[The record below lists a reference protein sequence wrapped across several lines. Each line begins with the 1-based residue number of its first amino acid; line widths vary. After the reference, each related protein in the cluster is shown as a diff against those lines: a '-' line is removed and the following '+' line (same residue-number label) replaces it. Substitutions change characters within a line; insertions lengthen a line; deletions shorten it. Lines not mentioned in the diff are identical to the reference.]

1 MGLVPIC
8 RLSNAFNPCSLL
20 SLSPCLCPGLSAD
33 AAEQN
38 HQKQGKR
45 SSLWEVFVLVQPRR
59 DRAMLIPVTAS
70 A

>member
-8 RLSNAFNPCSLL
+8 RLSNVFNPSSLL

-33 AAEQN
+33 AAAQTHQN
-38 HQKQGKR
+38 RGHR
-45 SSLWEVFVLVQPRR
+45 SSVWEVFVLVQPRR
-59 DRAMLIPVTAS
+59 DREMPIPVTAS